1 MLPVKEFRLKN
12 ISVLTWLFGL
22 EEPFPLEEDQ
32 LPSFLSLQSSFHW
45 RENTR
50 SERLRSIQW
59 FKAYKKITEAY
70 NQPSYLLIMVIK
82 DQLTIINVLY
92 ITLIIFH
99 RRSDYKINKHLYAL
113 SFQIMCVSN
122 SLLVWW
128 GDLQLVDMFQYM
140 YAWRIALCLKE
151 PVVHIFLQE
160 SKWS

>member
-59 FKAYKKITEAY
+59 FKAYKMITEAY
-70 NQPSYLLIMVIK
+70 NQPLYLLIMVIK
-82 DQLTIINVLY
+82 YQLTIINVLY
-92 ITLIIFH
+92 NTLIIFH

-113 SFQIMCVSN
+113 SFQIMCVC
-122 SLLVWW
+122 
-128 GDLQLVDMFQYM
+128 Q
-140 YAWRIALCLKE
+140 ILCLFDEGIYNLLICSNICMLEELCFVWRNQLSAHVPTGK
-151 PVVHIFLQE
+151 
-160 SKWS
+160 